1 MKKNRYLKQ
10 LNATNLKKASDY
22 ISEQMVRFDK
32 AQLNAADAANVK
44 EELKQVVALT
54 QYACELGLER
64 LAARGGTI
72 SNIPESRRKELKAS
86 LEQIIENHKL
96 ICVKRNREGGLDDSA
111 EKMGRL
117 LKYY

>member
-1 MKKNRYLKQ
+1 
-10 LNATNLKKASDY
+10 
-22 ISEQMVRFDK
+22 MVRFEK
-32 AQLNAADAANVK
+32 AQLNAADAAIVK
-44 EELKQVVALT
+44 EELMQAVALT

-64 LAARGGTI
+64 FEARGGAI
-72 SNIPESRRKELKAS
+72 SNISEARRQELKTE

-96 ICVKRNREGGLDDSA
+96 IWLKRNREGGLDDSA